1 MRFMRNIVR
10 NYPLSWLLVIGI
22 WVLCLIPI
30 PETPLD
36 DVTLIDKWTHI
47 VFYLVLTLVVR
58 YEDYRTCHST
68 ALGRSLMLAWLAPAL
83 MGGLIEIVQATCTG
97 GRRSG
102 DWLDFLAD
110 AVGATIGW
118 LIGMLLV
125 RYRAKG

>member
-1 MRFMRNIVR
+1 MRNIVR